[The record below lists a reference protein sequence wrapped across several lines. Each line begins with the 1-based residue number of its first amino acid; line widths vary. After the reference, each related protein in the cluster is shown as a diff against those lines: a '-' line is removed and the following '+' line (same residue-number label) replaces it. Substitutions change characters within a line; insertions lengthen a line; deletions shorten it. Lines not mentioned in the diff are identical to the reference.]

1 MPSFD
6 YSIGWIILMLN
17 LAPLSLCFVK
27 CPAKVEKL
35 SQVER
40 GILDNWDSVMDE
52 GLENYQVEWGL
63 GGGKII

>member
-1 MPSFD
+1 
-6 YSIGWIILMLN
+6 MLN

-27 CPAKVEKL
+27 CPAKVEKS

-40 GILDNWDSVMDE
+40 GILNNWDSVMDE